1 MEIEGNCPQ
10 ENNGFQNQPSQEILA
25 IFNEKET
32 NVKEKNGRK
41 EKGRKEKGR
50 KEKGRKEKG
59 RKQNNFYNSKKEKR
73 REGDKETWRKKEKTE
88 ERIRYKLGPNANSI
102 SISPSSYAKDHAPQ
116 SASALYGKIEKLEKT
131 WLKLHDYLIRL
142 WNNTPIATKRK
153 NVQCMV
159 TAPKAAGKS
168 NLRALA
174 PPAAILPLDQPKND
188 SEQRC
193 QLRGLGWKDDDMK
206 DDAPPEL

>member
-10 ENNGFQNQPSQEILA
+10 ENNGLQNQPSKEILA
-25 IFNEKET
+25 ILNEKEK

-73 REGDKETWRKKEKTE
+73 RERGKEAWRKKEETE

-116 SASALYGKIEKLEKT
+116 IG
-131 WLKLHDYLIRL
+131 
-142 WNNTPIATKRK
+142 
-153 NVQCMV
+153 
-159 TAPKAAGKS
+159 
-168 NLRALA
+168 RAHV
-174 PPAAILPLDQPKND
+174 
-188 SEQRC
+188 
-193 QLRGLGWKDDDMK
+193 
-206 DDAPPEL
+206 